1 MHCSRQLRRNI
12 MTQVKPSK
20 KSIYVHKAFGF
31 NDPIPGFEQMIQI
44 DEVPSPYVPAINP
57 DYVFE
62 PDMVA
67 RVLRS
72 YASSEN
78 MMFNGEKGTGKS
90 SFVQQFC
97 ARLNIPLM
105 TITGGPGLDETYLMG
120 SKTIENGS
128 VKAVDGVLSYCLRHG
143 IAVLIDE
150 IAAIKPSVLV
160 SINDVLNGDQVITL
174 KHHGLD
180 PTVNPDDLAKVEGN
194 MTIKRNPRFRL
205 FATDN
210 TGGKMSRDPRYA
222 GVHTQNS
229 AVRSRFTCFKMSF
242 MKPALELKA
251 LLGSTK
257 GILPVFVGRSMVELA
272 IRIRASFEI
281 GEMTDTVSFRELQ
294 RWARKSLVYA
304 KFDANQL
311 VDGKPKM
318 IPDCQKAFVDA
329 IYTGMEESDQ
339 EVSAN
344 FYELVFGTE
353 LDLPNEYK
361 ATASKFLEQLDAGKL
376 DWDEAA

>member
-12 MTQVKPSK
+12 MTQVKTSK
-20 KSIYVHKAFGF
+20 KSIFVHKAFGF

-318 IPDCQKAFVDA
+318 IPDCAKAFVDA

>member
-1 MHCSRQLRRNI
+1 

-31 NDPIPGFEQMIQI
+31 NDPIPGFEQMMQI
-44 DEVPSPYVPAINP
+44 DEVPSPYVPAVNP

-72 YASSEN
+72 YAASEN

-318 IPDCQKAFVDA
+318 IPDCAKAFVDA

>member
-1 MHCSRQLRRNI
+1 
-12 MTQVKPSK
+12 MTKVNAEKKPSQ
-20 KSIYVHKAFGF
+20 KSIYVHVAFGF
-31 NDPIPGFEQMIQI
+31 AEPIPGFEQLIQI
-44 DEVPSPYVPAINP
+44 DAVPSPFVPKIDP
-57 DYVFE
+57 EYVFQ

-72 YASSEN
+72 YGAREN

-120 SKTIENGS
+120 SKTIEDGS

-150 IAAIKPSVLV
+150 IAAIKPGVLV
-160 SINDVLNGDQVITL
+160 SINDVTNGDDVITL

-180 PTVNPDDLAKVEGN
+180 PTMTPDALAAQEGS
-194 MTIKRNPRFRL
+194 MTIKRHKRFRL

-210 TGGKMSRDPRYA
+210 TGGKMTRDPRFS
-222 GVHTQNS
+222 GVNTQNS

-251 LLGSTK
+251 LIGSTN
-257 GILPVFVGRSMVELA
+257 GALPVEVAKFMVELA
-272 IRIRASFEI
+272 IRVRASFEQ
-281 GEMTDTVSFRELQ
+281 GDMTDTLSFRELR
-294 RWARKSLVYA
+294 RWGRKALMYGAQETNVMAGSNPLFV
-304 KFDANQL
+304 
-311 VDGKPKM
+311 
-318 IPDCQKAFVDA
+318 PDCAKAFVDA
-329 IYTGMEESDQ
+329 VYTGMEETDQ
-339 EVSAN
+339 DVVRE
-344 FYELVFGTE
+344 FYELVFGIE
-353 LDLPNEYK
+353 LELPNEYSE
-361 ATASKFLEQLDAGKL
+361 TAQSFLDGLDSGDI
-376 DWDEAA
+376 DWGVTDVAA

>member
-180 PTVNPDDLAKVEGN
+180 PTLNPDDLAKVEGN

-318 IPDCQKAFVDA
+318 IPDCAKAFVDA

>member
-1 MHCSRQLRRNI
+1 M
-12 MTQVKPSK
+12 
-20 KSIYVHKAFGF
+20 
-31 NDPIPGFEQMIQI
+31 
-44 DEVPSPYVPAINP
+44 
-57 DYVFE
+57 
-62 PDMVA
+62 
-67 RVLRS
+67 
-72 YASSEN
+72 
-78 MMFNGEKGTGKS
+78 
-90 SFVQQFC
+90 
-97 ARLNIPLM
+97 
-105 TITGGPGLDETYLMG
+105 
-120 SKTIENGS
+120 
-128 VKAVDGVLSYCLRHG
+128 
-143 IAVLIDE
+143 
-150 IAAIKPSVLV
+150 
-160 SINDVLNGDQVITL
+160 LNGDQVITL

-180 PTVNPDDLAKVEGN
+180 PTLNPDDLAKVEGN

-318 IPDCQKAFVDA
+318 IPDCAKAFVDA

>member
-318 IPDCQKAFVDA
+318 IPDCAKAFVDA

>member
-12 MTQVKPSK
+12 MTQVKTSK
-20 KSIYVHKAFGF
+20 KSIFVHKAFGF

-180 PTVNPDDLAKVEGN
+180 PTLNPDDLAKVEGN

-318 IPDCQKAFVDA
+318 IPDCAKAFVDA